1 MPEIFAAQF
10 FLIDTRID
18 FSTIT
23 HPLPSSL
30 RDRAGSWIRRNWE
43 ERETTGQVRSAGT
56 YHLNWPKPGI
66 RGINAIK
73 PDYTVPGRG
82 GEERAALVSKKLSFP
97 FLIGI
102 GTVICWE
109 GEARSSVCGRLLC
122 LPRRSKE
129 GVDNAV

>member
-1 MPEIFAAQF
+1 MQ
-10 FLIDTRID
+10 
-18 FSTIT
+18 
-23 HPLPSSL
+23 
-30 RDRAGSWIRRNWE
+30 DRGFE
-43 ERETTGQVRSAGT
+43 GTGERERTGQVRSAGT

-102 GTVICWE
+102 GTVICWGGGGEILGMRTPFMPSSPIE
-109 GEARSSVCGRLLC
+109 GGGR
-122 LPRRSKE
+122 
-129 GVDNAV
+129 